1 LSSSCFEIQLVPA
14 EGELLGGTP
23 GTRIEVFDGRD
34 PKDGGAKTRQRIFI
48 GPSIF
53 RELRLMVD
61 AGMSPAQVLNHY
73 VTGTNPVVSL
83 YIQKFGTNVT
93 LIWLPGTLQS
103 ATNVVGPYTDVSGAV
118 SPYMPKSLGAQSFY
132 RVRVR

>member
-1 LSSSCFEIQLVPA
+1 MRGRTCSNPSGVRGSWLSIPCYFFWRASLIGGHCLSSSCFEIQLVPA

-53 RELRLMVD
+53 RDRID
-61 AGMSPAQVLNHY
+61 D
-73 VTGTNPVVSL
+73 
-83 YIQKFGTNVT
+83 FG
-93 LIWLPGTLQS
+93 
-103 ATNVVGPYTDVSGAV
+103 AEEF
-118 SPYMPKSLGAQSFY
+118 LGAFKPLTLSIPAEELGDCGFG
-132 RVRVR
+132 RRDS